1 MAGQSNKTKPISVRM
16 PKKELAVIDTYAAGN
31 DLTRAESI
39 LHFLRL
45 GIKAE
50 TGEAAATKS
59 DLVAFAATLQK
70 AIESQPI
77 ALQQNA
83 PALPAPGRKLSLAER
98 ITGRAAK

>member
-1 MAGQSNKTKPISVRM
+1 MAGQSSKTKPISVRM

-70 AIESQPI
+70 AIESHP
-77 ALQQNA
+77 ASVQQNA
-83 PALPAPGRKLSLAER
+83 PTLPEPGRKLSIRER
-98 ITGRAAK
+98 ITGKMR